1 MGLAAGQSFFFWA
14 RLVDT
19 SGNIGPWY
27 PSGAGVNGQSS
38 SDATPILEYLTGAIT
53 KTLLGTD
60 VLTPIDA
67 IPGLQQDVSDN
78 AAAITIEQQARSTA
92 DAALSTRIDQVSA
105 QVVIPPMAGD
115 SGGYAGSTT
124 VYAGVWS
131 EQSARAEA
139 DLAQAQKTDT
149 VTAQMQSSVAALSA
163 AVQTETTARIAADS
177 ATAAQITTVQAQVN
191 SNTAAVQ
198 TNAAS
203 YADINGRVA
212 ASYQI
217 KTRVTTGGRTYMA
230 GIGVGVDNTSGTVES
245 QVLVAAQRFAI
256 LDDAGSTV
264 SSPFVV
270 LGGQVFLSQAF
281 IGTGWITNAMIGQ
294 TIQSTAVGANGQ
306 PLWILDK
313 ANGITFNGPNGGSG
327 YLNINS
333 STLTV
338 YDSNGTLR
346 VRLGIWQ

>member
-1 MGLAAGQSFFFWA
+1 
-14 RLVDT
+14 
-19 SGNIGPWY
+19 
-27 PSGAGVNGQSS
+27 
-38 SDATPILEYLTGAIT
+38 
-53 KTLLGTD
+53 
-60 VLTPIDA
+60 
-67 IPGLQQDVSDN
+67 
-78 AAAITIEQQARSTA
+78 
-92 DAALSTRIDQVSA
+92 
-105 QVVIPPMAGD
+105 
-115 SGGYAGSTT
+115 
-124 VYAGVWS
+124 
-131 EQSARAEA
+131 
-139 DLAQAQKTDT
+139 
-149 VTAQMQSSVAALSA
+149 
-163 AVQTETTARIAADS
+163 
-177 ATAAQITTVQAQVN
+177 
-191 SNTAAVQ
+191 
-198 TNAAS
+198 
-203 YADINGRVA
+203 
-212 ASYQI
+212 
-217 KTRVTTGGRTYMA
+217 MA